1 MAYVWARRVDA
12 GVELLSGTGLPVGT
26 IAERC
31 GFQTSFHFARRVRRA
46 TGATPTEV
54 RRRAWARQG

>member
-1 MAYVWARRVDA
+1 VWSRRVDA
-12 GVELLSGTGLPVGT
+12 GVELLTGTGLPVGA

-54 RRRAWARQG
+54 RRRAWARS